1 MLDQVSTDQN
11 LADVGTRPELVTLAH
26 VQTNSKWISGVDWIT
41 DDIQTAVTNGI
52 LNDLRLSSQEDLS
65 YYDGCV
71 FDQISEVLTR
81 GHVLNKSRISLIQER
96 AAYSQ
101 YLLLPTK

>member
-1 MLDQVSTDQN
+1 MLDHVSTDQN
-11 LADVGTRPELVTLAH
+11 PADVGTRPELVTLAH

-52 LNDLRLSSQEDLS
+52 LKPLDDLRLGSQEDLDS
-65 YYDGCV
+65 YYDGCI

-81 GHVLNKSRISLIQER
+81 GHVLNKSRISLIQD
-96 AAYSQ
+96 Q
-101 YLLLPTK
+101 QDLVK